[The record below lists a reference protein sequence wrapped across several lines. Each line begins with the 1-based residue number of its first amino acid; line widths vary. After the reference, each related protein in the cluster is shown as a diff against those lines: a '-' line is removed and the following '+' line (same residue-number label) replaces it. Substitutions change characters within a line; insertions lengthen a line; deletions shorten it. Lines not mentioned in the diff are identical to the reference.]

1 MRVPIPQTTEPDT
14 AGMAENPTLD
24 IRPDD
29 VVVTAGD
36 IEIGRYVFAPDA
48 PAVESPKPYWH
59 PLRALDGGLVTG
71 YRPWDHRWHKGLQM
85 TWTHVSGDNFWGGP
99 SFVQGEGYVWLDN
112 VGRIRHDGF
121 SEVVASGPD
130 VGMSEQLTWIAAS
143 GQEWLSETRTHRFP
157 ILDRER
163 GYWVLDFATTLRNI
177 RGADLHLGSPTTA
190 GRPAAGYTGLF
201 LRMPRAW
208 TGGEVIAAG
217 DRTAGDLMGRA
228 ADWVGFTGQHDDVDG
243 GATVLAFAGTS
254 SAAPAIRWFVR
265 SEPIPV
271 LAPSP
276 SFDQEIVLRDGE
288 ELALTHRHVFLDRVW
303 RAAELA
309 ELAEELHP

>member
-1 MRVPIPQTTEPDT
+1 
-14 AGMAENPTLD
+14 
-24 IRPDD
+24 
-29 VVVTAGD
+29 
-36 IEIGRYVFAPDA
+36 
-48 PAVESPKPYWH
+48 
-59 PLRALDGGLVTG
+59 
-71 YRPWDHRWHKGLQM
+71 
-85 TWTHVSGDNFWGGP
+85 
-99 SFVQGEGYVWLDN
+99 
-112 VGRIRHDGF
+112 
-121 SEVVASGPD
+121 
-130 VGMSEQLTWIAAS
+130 
-143 GQEWLSETRTHRFP
+143 
-157 ILDRER
+157 
-163 GYWVLDFATTLRNI
+163 LRNI

-217 DRTAGDLMGRA
+217 DPTVGDLMGRA

-254 SAAPAIRWFVR
+254 SAAPAIRWFIR
-265 SEPIPV
+265 SEPTPV